1 MGKENGF
8 DKFSN
13 KELARA
19 IELMIAPSDL
29 GSRQTM
35 IAILESQDFT
45 PEEVKDQLA
54 MNQQLN
60 CGPMLAWSF

>member
-45 PEEVKDQLA
+45 PIEVRGQLKE
-54 MNQQLN
+54 NEPLHNLQRLV
-60 CGPMLAWSF
+60 WSF

>member
-1 MGKENGF
+1 MGKKNGF
-8 DKFSN
+8 DKISN
-13 KELARA
+13 TELARA

-45 PEEVKDQLA
+45 PEEVKYQLKE
-54 MNQQLN
+54 NEPLHNFQRLV
-60 CGPMLAWSF
+60 WDF